1 MSGRTA
7 RHESDRV
14 RRAEEGS
21 VTVLVAAVLFLA
33 CALSLV
39 SVDLLRALQAKSQ
52 AQTAADAAALA
63 AARELALATDQAPQ
77 AAADYALRNGGTLV
91 SCQCSPGTYEAI
103 VDVEVPVDLVFVGSD
118 RTVHA
123 RARAIVDFG

>member
-7 RHESDRV
+7 RRESDRV

-52 AQTAADAAALA
+52 AQTAADAAA
-63 AARELALATDQAPQ
+63 R
-77 AAADYALRNGGTLV
+77 
-91 SCQCSPGTYEAI
+91 SI
-103 VDVEVPVDLVFVGSD
+103 
-118 RTVHA
+118 
-123 RARAIVDFG
+123 